1 MIVKTEIYE
10 GKKKF
15 NETLLLYIYIY
26 TDLENCITIRVISM
40 KNVFAM
46 K

>member
-1 MIVKTEIYE
+1 MQFY
-10 GKKKF
+10 F
-15 NETLLLYIYIY
+15 HIYIY
-26 TDLENCITIRVISM
+26 TDLENYITIRVISM

>member
-1 MIVKTEIYE
+1 MKLYFHVFI
-10 GKKKF
+10 
-15 NETLLLYIYIY
+15 YIYIY